1 MPDSSEL
8 ALPAHPPWR
17 QPGAQEQGDRAQH
30 PASTHLLEMTL
41 RCSSCRS
48 KVAKAHKPPYTATLL
63 GESS

>member
-1 MPDSSEL
+1 M
-8 ALPAHPPWR
+8 
-17 QPGAQEQGDRAQH
+17 PGAQEQGDRAQH